1 MEETEYVCTLTGRT
15 AREKDLILDAPE
27 DDDLDALPIGWL
39 KVTVERRGVSAR
51 WVEVQNRKIRLRA
64 QVVGQLSEV
73 PEEARAE
80 AIADAEMAIDAQFF
94 AIEQGTPKYVT
105 VSESV
110 YVRDPDSDK
119 QAGEA
124 WVQVAAVLQVD
135 VGRPE

>member
-1 MEETEYVCTLTGRT
+1 MDESEYVCTLTGRT

-39 KVTVERRGVSAR
+39 KVTVERRGVNAR
-51 WVEVQNRKIRLRA
+51 WVEVANRKARLYA
-64 QVVGQLSEV
+64 QVRSQLAEI

-80 AIADAEMAIDAQFF
+80 AVADADMAIDAQFF

-105 VSESV
+105 VAESV
-110 YVRDPDSDK
+110 YVRDPDADK

-124 WVQVAAVLQVD
+124 WSQIAAVLQVD
-135 VGRPE
+135 VGRPA